1 MMTGR
6 KSRSCWTLID
16 PSVMLRWFLMRIIIV
31 DLHHKLGVE

>member
-6 KSRSCWTLID
+6 KSWSCWTLVD
-16 PSVMLRWFLMRIIIV
+16 ASVMLRWLLMRIIIM